1 MAEYDLYCR
10 RVNSLSQ
17 RLPYDYFMKIDN
29 DEIALI
35 LSRVKILQGLEIDT
49 IEDIAQQI
57 QVAHF
62 SKDDLLAKHGQIG
75 KRLYIIFKG
84 KVEVRTPDQNGEIH
98 RRVSLSKGSIVGEIS
113 LLVNSTYYSDI
124 VALMDTVALYLDR
137 KRFMR
142 LIEQHK
148 AFADIISHM
157 MTDRMAK
164 TGGINRI
171 GKYELTGKLGKG
183 SMATVY
189 NAYDRE
195 LEREVAIKMLNYN
208 LAYNRDFLDRF
219 EQEAKIIA
227 KLNHP
232 NIINVIEIIDE
243 FSTRF
248 IVMEK
253 LEGENLSVI
262 LKAKGAFGL
271 TETREILSQL
281 ASALEYAHNQGEKGI
296 IHRDIKPSN
305 IVIDRYG
312 NIKLTDFGLA
322 GPPQSKEINIEGSPS
337 YLAPEII
344 KGEPVDGRADI
355 YALGVMAFLM
365 LSNSLPFSAPTLAK
379 LLKMQVHKKPPDIRE
394 LCSSIDT
401 KLEGFI
407 QRSLAKDA
415 KERIADW
422 KKIRKI
428 LEPVNYRNGIQLEAD
443 EIGVII
449 RLQNTSSR
457 KSTTIIHAIQK
468 LLQDE
473 AANYS
478 METQI
483 GDDE

>member
-1 MAEYDLYCR
+1 
-10 RVNSLSQ
+10 
-17 RLPYDYFMKIDN
+17 MKIET
-29 DEIALI
+29 DEIKLI
-35 LSRVKILQGLEIDT
+35 LSRVKILQDLEADT
-49 IEDIAQQI
+49 IRDIAEQI

-62 SKDDLLAKHGQIG
+62 SKDELLAEHGQIG
-75 KRLYIIFKG
+75 NRLYIIFKG

-98 RRVSLSKGSIVGEIS
+98 RRVLLKKGSVVGEIS
-113 LLVNSTYYSDI
+113 LLVKSTYYSDI
-124 VALMDTVALYLDR
+124 VALADTIALYLDR
-137 KRFMR
+137 ERFMY

-148 AFADIISHM
+148 AFADITSHM
-157 MTDRMAK
+157 MTNRMAK
-164 TGGINRI
+164 TGGINRV
-171 GKYELTGKLGKG
+171 GKYELTGILGEG

-208 LAYNRDFLDRF
+208 LAYNHDFLDRF
-219 EQEAKIIA
+219 EREAKIIA

-253 LEGENLSVI
+253 LEGKNLSAI

-271 TETREILSQL
+271 TETRKILSQL
-281 ASALEYAHNQGEKGI
+281 ASALQYAHDQGENGI
-296 IHRDIKPSN
+296 VHRDIKPSN
-305 IVIDRYG
+305 ILVDRYG

-322 GPPQSKEINIEGSPS
+322 GPPQNKEINIEGSPS

-344 KGEPVDGRADI
+344 NGEPVDGRADI

-365 LSNSLPFSAPTLAK
+365 LTNSLPFSAPTLAK
-379 LLKMQVHKKPPDIRE
+379 LLNMQVHQKPPDIRE

-401 KLEGFI
+401 DLEEFI
-407 QRSLAKDA
+407 QRSLTKDV
-415 KERIADW
+415 KQRIADW

-428 LEPVNYRNGIQLEAD
+428 LEPVINRNSIPLEAD

-457 KSTTIIHAIQK
+457 QSSNIIHAIQK
-468 LLQDE
+468 MLQDE
-473 AANYS
+473 AINFS

-483 GDDE
+483 SDDE